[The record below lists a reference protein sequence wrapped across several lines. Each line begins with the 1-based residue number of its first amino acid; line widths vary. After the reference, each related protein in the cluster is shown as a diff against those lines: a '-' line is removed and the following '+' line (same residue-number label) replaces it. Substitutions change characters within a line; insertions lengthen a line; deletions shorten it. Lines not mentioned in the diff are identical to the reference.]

1 MSHAYSNKMLAYNKE
16 DLAKTLMFA
25 HPKDLVEV
33 CQHYKIEAA
42 ENGIK
47 FKKGSFDEEAAL
59 VSLFLF
65 YCAWEKVIY
74 WFKSDVGLLIS
85 DFFLWVGGWFLFQK
99 KINKSYNFLA

>member
-33 CQHYKIEAA
+33 CQHYKIETA

-59 VSLFLF
+59 VSLFLL

-74 WFKSDVGLLIS
+74 WFKRDVGLLIS
-85 DFFLWVGGWFLFQK
+85 DFFFVGGGLISVSEK
-99 KINKSYNFLA
+99 NE

>member
-74 WFKSDVGLLIS
+74 WFKSDVGLLIA
-85 DFFLWVGGWFLFQK
+85 DFFFVGGGLISVSEK
-99 KINKSYNFLA
+99 NE